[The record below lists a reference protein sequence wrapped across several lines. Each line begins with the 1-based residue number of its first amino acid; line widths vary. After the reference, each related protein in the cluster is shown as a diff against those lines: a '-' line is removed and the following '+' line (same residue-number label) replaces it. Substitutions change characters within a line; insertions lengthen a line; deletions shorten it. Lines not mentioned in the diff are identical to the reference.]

1 MQVNKVQNN
10 NPSFGIKISE
20 KFIKAADSL
29 YCDRQKPNQQAFNKI
44 YRKAKYMEEH
54 YGFDDYTIHL
64 IEEHKD
70 NRLMTSLY
78 AIKDDNAIKVLL
90 TMKDGLNKVMEKF
103 THINEYEL
111 TKKINQAEYELTKKI
126 NQAE

>member
-1 MQVNKVQNN
+1 MQ
-10 NPSFGIKISE
+10 
-20 KFIKAADSL
+20 
-29 YCDRQKPNQQAFNKI
+29 
-44 YRKAKYMEEH
+44 EH

-64 IEEHKD
+64 IEEHKN

-78 AIKDDNAIKVLL
+78 AIKDDNTKSVLL

-111 TKKINQAEYELTKKI
+111 TTKINQAK
-126 NQAE
+126 

>member
-20 KFIKAADSL
+20 KFIKAADAL
-29 YCDRQKPNQQAFNKI
+29 YCDRPNKNQAAFNKI

-54 YGFDDYTIHL
+54 YGFDDYTIVL
-64 IEEHKD
+64 KEEHK
-70 NRLMTSLY
+70 NHKLMTSLY
-78 AIKDDNAIKVLL
+78 AVKDDDTKSVLL

-111 TKKINQAEYELTKKI
+111 ATKINQAK
-126 NQAE
+126 

>member
-1 MQVNKVQNN
+1 MQINTVQNN
-10 NPSFGIKISE
+10 SLSFGIKISE

-29 YCDRQKPNQQAFNKI
+29 YCDRPKKNQKAFNRI

-54 YGFDDYTIHL
+54 YGFDDYTIIL
-64 IEEHKD
+64 KEEYKK
-70 NRLMTSLY
+70 NKLMTSLY
-78 AIKDDNAIKVLL
+78 ALKDDNTKSVLL

-111 TKKINQAEYELTKKI
+111 TTKINQAK
-126 NQAE
+126 